1 MKYIISNYNFIIL
14 TINIALVVLIV
25 FMCIIYWNYPVKK
38 TVFPFSMN
46 NCPDNWEVTADGKCI
61 IPSADIQKANI
72 GDLRNYKYPVY
83 KLKMKDGNGKSIDK
97 YTYLSEM
104 NFNGNTI
111 QGEIYK
117 DKAKNTVYLYDISG
131 SIPESAYR
139 NAYHKDDIQIP
150 NTIDFNSRD
159 WSRFHGVNSRIC
171 QVQKWIKQHNIQWDG
186 LTQYNQ
192 CNVFKQS
199 DDNIATPSTT
209 FAKKQKTIPAEN
221 SNMYGE
227 KNDIFIKV

>member
-1 MKYIISNYNFIIL
+1 MNYIISNYKFLIL
-14 TINIALVVLIV
+14 TINIALLVLIV

-38 TVFPFSMN
+38 NIFPFSMN
-46 NCPDNWEVTADGKCI
+46 SCPDNWEVTADGKCI
-61 IPSADIQKANI
+61 IPSADIEKANI
-72 GDLRNYKYPVY
+72 GDLHTYKYPVY
-83 KLKMKDGNGKSIDK
+83 KLKMQDASGKTIDK
-97 YTYLSEM
+97 YTYVSEM
-104 NFNGNTI
+104 NFNGNLI

-117 DKAKNTVYLYDISG
+117 DNAKNTVYLYDISG
-131 SIPESAYR
+131 LIPESAYR
-139 NAYHKDDIQIP
+139 NAYHKEDIQLP
-150 NTIDFNSRD
+150 NAIDFNSKE

-171 QVQKWIKQHNIQWDG
+171 QVKKWINKHNIQWDG

-199 DDNIATPSTT
+199 DNNIANSQQTV
-209 FAKKQKTIPAEN
+209 AKKQNIIPAVN